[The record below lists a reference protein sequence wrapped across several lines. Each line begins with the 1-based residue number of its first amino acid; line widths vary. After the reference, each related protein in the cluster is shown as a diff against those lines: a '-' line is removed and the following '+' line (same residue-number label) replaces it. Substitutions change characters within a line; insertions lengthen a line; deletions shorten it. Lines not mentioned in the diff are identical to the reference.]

1 MLGAGTVSPPHLLRP
16 AAGMTRPLSL
26 SYYTVPELSPL
37 ETVAAAAQAGCSHVG
52 LRLLGG
58 QPGGGETPLLLEAAL
73 QTEML
78 AAMAD
83 RGIAALDANTARIVP
98 ETRVCDYIPFLDAA
112 ARLGARHVM
121 ASVDDADPARPVDNV
136 CRLCDLADERGLT
149 VDLEFVPW
157 MALSDLSAA
166 ADLVRI
172 CNRDALGIALDTL
185 HFHRSGSS
193 VEDLARL
200 PRRRFRYAQICD
212 APALETPPKRD
223 DLIFEATQ
231 ERLLPGHGD
240 IDLAA
245 ILRALPG
252 GIPLALEIP
261 QATLAKSG
269 ISAVERVSRA
279 VAATRKLLA
288 GAGAG

>member
-1 MLGAGTVSPPHLLRP
+1 
-16 AAGMTRPLSL
+16 MTRPLSL

-37 ETVAAAAQAGCSHVG
+37 ETVAVAAQAGCSHVG

-58 QPGGGETPLLLEAAL
+58 QPGGSETPLLLEAAL
-73 QTEML
+73 QAEML

-83 RGIAALDANTARIVP
+83 RGIAPLDANTARIVP
-98 ETRVCDYIPFLDAA
+98 DTMVTDYIPFLDAA

-136 CRLCDLADERGLT
+136 CLLCDLADERGLT

-212 APALETPPKRD
+212 ARASETLPPRER
-223 DLIFEATQ
+223 LVHEATK
-231 ERLLPGHGD
+231 ERLLPGEGD

-261 QATLAKSG
+261 QAALAASG
-269 ISAVERVSRA
+269 IPAFERVSSA
-279 VAATRKLLA
+279 VAATRKLLT
-288 GAGAG
+288 GAGVG